1 MSRKK
6 KETVDIIYRVQFLGE
21 ESNLVNDFIDIEDA
35 KKFIDKKKSKYLWWG
50 LYEIRSD
57 KDTMI
62 LINRGNLPEYKVP
75 NLTTKE
81 DPTKDKKC
89 KDSRSRIK
97 ETAVNENKP
106 VEIKKEPESNQ
117 KPKVTPTPE
126 VNNTSSKDK
135 NITSDNVS
143 KKRHRRTKKELI
155 ESGYYDNK
163 GLSTKQLNLFS

>member
-6 KETVDIIYRVQFLGE
+6 KEAVDIIYRVQFLGE

-35 KKFIDKKKSKYLWWG
+35 KKLIDKKKSKYLWWG

-89 KDSRSRIK
+89 KANRPRRK

-106 VEIKKEPESNQ
+106 IEKESESNQ
-117 KPKVTPTPE
+117 KPKVSPTPE
-126 VNNTSSKDK
+126 VNNISSKDK

-163 GLSTKQLNLFS
+163 GSSTKQLNLFS